1 VLQNI
6 KEKEMT
12 LAFKP
17 EQTVKLSAGFASGS
31 AVTIAGLGGNIRI
44 VNYGDADA
52 YVNLTQSFATATSAN
67 MVVMARTVEVFD
79 RGWNTIVAAK
89 GRTGDTM
96 LDITSGEGV

>member
-1 VLQNI
+1 
-6 KEKEMT
+6 MT
-12 LAFKP
+12 SAFKP
-17 EQTVKLSAGFASGS
+17 DQTVKLSAGFASSS

-52 YVNLTQSFATATSAN
+52 YVALTQNFAVATSAN